1 MIVPLLDTPRQR
13 LIVAIGSGV
22 MISIA
27 TSLHP
32 WWPIA
37 WIAATPLLAASFSA
51 TQRETVRLAV
61 IAGLIGSLTTISYY
75 LQVAGPL
82 VALMAPLG
90 RALTFVVTVSLA
102 RYAVVQWGH
111 WLSIFVYP
119 ALTAGFDMLESSFSA
134 LGSVGSLAY
143 SQMNAIQVIQIASL
157 AGTSGIVFIVNLF
170 ASILAIAWYQRS
182 LEGQFRRSYAVA
194 GTVVL
199 VALAFGYVRLAVASR
214 QPQIPVGL
222 VVEDT
227 GPNVQGNSIDAP
239 LWATYKIGID
249 DVVRRGAAVVVLPA
263 KIAPLTPAQAE
274 SMHDALNRF
283 AEGKKIYLLVGVTVA
298 APGHKENRAWLLSPT
313 GILDADYSKRH
324 LIRGFE
330 QAFVPGRIRIVRIV
344 EDTLTG
350 IAISQDMDFPR
361 LGREYGRADVRLML
375 VPAWDFGRDAWEH
388 SRIAVLRGVEGGYSI
403 VRAARDG
410 FLTISDSYGRVLDQE
425 RSSERPY
432 AELEAKVPIGSG
444 MTVYDRIG
452 DTFGWLAL
460 VLGITL
466 SAVALRPKRTEETDE
481 TDELEET

>member
-1 MIVPLLDTPRQR
+1 MLIPSLDTSRRR
-13 LIVAIGSGV
+13 LVAAIGSGV
-22 MISIA
+22 MFSIA
-27 TSLHP
+27 MSLHP

-51 TQRETVRLAV
+51 PPRETVTLAV
-61 IAGLIGSLTTISYY
+61 IAGLIGSLSTTLYN
-75 LQVAGPL
+75 LQVGGPL
-82 VALMAPLG
+82 AALMAPLG
-90 RALTFVVTVSLA
+90 RALTLVIAVSLA
-102 RYAVVQWGH
+102 RQAVVRWGH

-134 LGSVGSLAY
+134 HGSVGSLAY
-143 SQMNAIQVIQIASL
+143 SQMNAIPVIQIASL
-157 AGTSGIVFIVNLF
+157 SGTSGIVFIVNLF

-182 LEGQFRRSYAVA
+182 LQGQFRKSYAVA

-199 VALAFGYVRLAVASR
+199 VALAFGYLRLAVAQHQR
-214 QPQIPVGL
+214 QIPMGL

-227 GPNVQGNSIDAP
+227 RPNVQGNSIDAP

-249 DVVRRGAAVVVLPA
+249 DVVRRGAVVVVLPE
-263 KIAPLTPAQAE
+263 KIAPLTPAQAQ
-274 SMHDALNRF
+274 SMRDALNRF
-283 AEGKKIYLLVGVTVA
+283 AEGKKIYLLVGVTIDA
-298 APGHKENRAWLLSPT
+298 SDHKENRAWLLSPT
-313 GILDADYSKRH
+313 GILDGDYSKRH
-324 LIRGFE
+324 LMPGFE
-330 QAFVPGRIRIVRIV
+330 DAFVSGRVRVVRIV

-350 IAISQDMDFPR
+350 IGIGKDMDFPR
-361 LGREYGRADVRLML
+361 LGRQYGRAEVRLML
-375 VPAWDFGRDAWEH
+375 VPGWDFGRDAWAQ

-425 RSSERPY
+425 SSSERPY
-432 AELEAKVPIGSG
+432 AEVEAKVPIGTG

-460 VLGITL
+460 ALGIGL

-481 TDELEET
+481 LDDET

>member
-1 MIVPLLDTPRQR
+1 MV
-13 LIVAIGSGV
+13 
-22 MISIA
+22 
-27 TSLHP
+27 H
-32 WWPIA
+32 
-37 WIAATPLLAASFSA
+37 
-51 TQRETVRLAV
+51 
-61 IAGLIGSLTTISYY
+61 
-75 LQVAGPL
+75 
-82 VALMAPLG
+82 
-90 RALTFVVTVSLA
+90 
-102 RYAVVQWGH
+102 WGH

-134 LGSVGSLAY
+134 LGSAGSLAY
-143 SQMNAIQVIQIASL
+143 SQMNAIHVIQIASL
-157 AGTSGIVFIVNLF
+157 SGTSGIVFIVNLF
-170 ASILAIAWYQRS
+170 ASTLAIAWYQRS

-194 GTVVL
+194 GTLVL
-199 VALAFGYVRLAVASR
+199 VALAFGYLRLAVAQR
-214 QPQIPVGL
+214 ERQIPVGL
-222 VVEDT
+222 VVEDA
-227 GPNVQGNSIDAP
+227 GPNVQGDSIDAP
-239 LWATYKIGID
+239 LWVTYKIGID

-283 AEGKKIYLLVGVTVA
+283 AESKKIYLLVGVTVA
-298 APGHKENRAWLLSPT
+298 APGHMENRAWLLSPA
-313 GILDADYSKRH
+313 GILAGDYSKRH

-330 QAFVPGRIRIVRIV
+330 HAFVPGHIRIVRIV
-344 EDTLTG
+344 ENTLTG

-375 VPAWDFGRDAWEH
+375 VPARDFGRGAWEH
-388 SRIAVLRGVEGGYSI
+388 SRIAVLRGLEGGYSI

-460 VLGITL
+460 VSGIAL
-466 SAVALRPKRTEETDE
+466 SAIALRPKRTEETDE
-481 TDELEET
+481 TDELDEP

>member
-143 SQMNAIQVIQIASL
+143 SQMNAIHVIQIASL

-170 ASILAIAWYQRS
+170 ASTLAVVWYWRPLQ
-182 LEGQFRRSYAVA
+182 GQFRRSCTVA

-199 VALAFGYVRLAVASR
+199 VALAFGYLRLAFAPHQR
-214 QPQIPVGL
+214 QIPMGL

-227 GPNVQGNSIDAP
+227 RPNVQGNSIDAP

-298 APGHKENRAWLLSPT
+298 APGH
-313 GILDADYSKRH
+313 
-324 LIRGFE
+324 
-330 QAFVPGRIRIVRIV
+330 
-344 EDTLTG
+344 
-350 IAISQDMDFPR
+350 M
-361 LGREYGRADVRLML
+361 
-375 VPAWDFGRDAWEH
+375 
-388 SRIAVLRGVEGGYSI
+388 
-403 VRAARDG
+403 
-410 FLTISDSYGRVLDQE
+410 
-425 RSSERPY
+425 
-432 AELEAKVPIGSG
+432 
-444 MTVYDRIG
+444 
-452 DTFGWLAL
+452 
-460 VLGITL
+460 
-466 SAVALRPKRTEETDE
+466 
-481 TDELEET
+481 

>member
-1 MIVPLLDTPRQR
+1 MIILALDTSRRR
-13 LIVAIGSGV
+13 LVAAIGSGV
-22 MISIA
+22 MFSIA
-27 TSLHP
+27 MSLHP

-51 TQRETVRLAV
+51 LPRETVRLAV
-61 IAGLIGSLTTISYY
+61 IAGLIGSLSTTLYY
-75 LQVAGPL
+75 LQVDGPL
-82 VALMAPLG
+82 VALMVPLG
-90 RALTFVVTVSLA
+90 RALTFVITVSLA
-102 RYAVVQWGH
+102 RYAVVKWGH

-119 ALTAGFDMLESSFSA
+119 ALTAGFDTLERSFSA
-134 LGSVGSLAY
+134 HGSVGRLAY
-143 SQMNAIQVIQIASL
+143 SQMNAIDVIQIASL
-157 AGTSGIVFIVNLF
+157 FGTSGIVFIVNLF

-199 VALAFGYVRLAVASR
+199 VALAFGYVRLAAAPR
-214 QPQIPVGL
+214 PRQIPTGL

-227 GPNVQGNSIDAP
+227 RPNFQANSIEAP
-239 LWATYKIGID
+239 LWSIYKTGIE
-249 DVVRRGAAVVVLPA
+249 DVVRRGAVVVVLPE
-263 KIAPLTPAQAE
+263 KIAPLTPDQAE
-274 SMHDALNRF
+274 SIRNALNRF
-283 AEGKKIYLLVGVTVA
+283 AEDKKIYLLVGVTIA

-313 GILDADYSKRH
+313 GILDGDYSKRH
-324 LIRGFE
+324 LIPGLE
-330 QAFVPGRIRIVRIV
+330 DSFVPGHIQIVRII

-350 IAISQDMDFPR
+350 IAIGKDMDFSR
-361 LGREYGRADVRLML
+361 VGREYGRADVRLML
-375 VPAWDFGRDAWEH
+375 VPGWDSGRDAWEH
-388 SRIAVLRGVEGGYSI
+388 SRVAALRGVEGGYSI

-460 VLGITL
+460 ALGIAL
-466 SAVALRPKRTEETDE
+466 SAAALRPKRKEETDE
-481 TDELEET
+481 LDET